1 MSDNFSQSNSI
12 ITNIDLKN
20 HLNQL
25 SQQELAYLQIIP
37 PSWMQNPEYPAY
49 LEQLNHLSHLYQ
61 NGRVV
66 MAHIVQANRL
76 LFSDDNAHSCPAE
89 IVYDINGKTSID
101 ELSQVAH
108 QLFGLKH
115 TTPDDPELQ
124 KYAEHITNER
134 TQLFSRVPK
143 VLTDKELVATT
154 MFIWRPHLPN
164 GILSLGYF
172 PILISDTHQGIA
184 TVLPARFWK
193 DSDLYQGWLACN
205 NMDMSD
211 AFLKISKTNNVWQE
225 YQGYARPNSQ
235 DFNLPH
241 KINNN
246 EIEVSEKSV
255 NFLQQCIDTIKDDYK
270 ENNMLTQN
278 NIKNSNFL
286 DKIKSLF
293 GR

>member
-1 MSDNFSQSNSI
+1 MSDNFSQSNST

-20 HLNQL
+20 NLNQL
-25 SQQELAYLQIIP
+25 SQQELAYLQIVP
-37 PSWMQNPEYPAY
+37 PSWMQNPEYHAY
-49 LEQLNHLSHLYQ
+49 LEQLNYLSHLYQ

-115 TTPDDPELQ
+115 TTPDDPELK

-143 VLTDKELVATT
+143 VLTEKELVTTT
-154 MFIWRPHLPN
+154 MFIWRPHLPS
-164 GILSLGYF
+164 GVLSIGYF

-193 DSDLYQGWLACN
+193 NSDLYQDWISYN
-205 NMDMSD
+205 DMDMSN
-211 AFLKISKTNNVWQE
+211 AFLKMSKVNHIWQE
-225 YQGYARPNSQ
+225 FQDYAKPTAQ
-235 DFNLPH
+235 DFNL
-241 KINNN
+241 INQMIGN
-246 EIEVSEKSV
+246 EIDVSEKSV
-255 NFLQQCIDTIKDDYK
+255 NFLQQCIDTIKEDYE
-270 ENNMLTQN
+270 ENHIP
-278 NIKNSNFL
+278 IKKNKPNFL
-286 DKIKSLF
+286 NKIKSLF